1 MIGIQAPGRIGKGG
15 IRGEK
20 CSGTQAESR
29 PGVLGPIHCPGPV
42 GFRAWSH
49 QSPWAGPIG

>member
-1 MIGIQAPGRIGKGG
+1 MIGIRALGRIGKGG
-15 IRGEK
+15 VRGEK
-20 CSGTQAESR
+20 CPGTQAESR